1 MQRAYALFAAFRV
14 DVAAGGLGY
23 GDVFRSPRLRVNLA
37 AEARLKP
44 LKTLE
49 SRHSCE
55 WWFLR
60 KLKDALS

>member
-1 MQRAYALFAAFRV
+1 MWAKCGQKRF
-14 DVAAGGLGY
+14 
-23 GDVFRSPRLRVNLA
+23 
-37 AEARLKP
+37 EARLKP

>member
-37 AEARLKP
+37 AEP
-44 LKTLE
+44 L
-49 SRHSCE
+49 
-55 WWFLR
+55 
-60 KLKDALS
+60 LSVCVPSGFR

>member
-1 MQRAYALFAAFRV
+1 MWAKCGQKRF
-14 DVAAGGLGY
+14 
-23 GDVFRSPRLRVNLA
+23 
-37 AEARLKP
+37 EARLKP

-55 WWFLR
+55 WWFFS